1 MKILFATSEL
11 APLAKSGGLGDVAG
25 ALPQSLV
32 KLGHE
37 VKVIMPLYKVIKS
50 KYEDQLK
57 FVRWSMIKL
66 GWRTM
71 YSGLLT
77 MDFNGVQIYFIDNE
91 YYFGHDQLYIEY
103 SFDIERFSFFQL
115 AVSDAMGEQMSFEPD
130 ILHLNDWQCGMI
142 PCLLDANYKPY
153 GKHENVRTVFTI
165 HNLKYQGIHGRE
177 RILDLLDIPDRYLT
191 ENGVLKDGV
200 PNYMKSALVY
210 ADRITTVSPTYAR
223 EILTD
228 YYGEGLNGVL
238 SEQNWKLSG
247 ILNGIDTAAYDPVS
261 DKELTANYSVD
272 NWRDG
277 KAACK
282 SALQSELG
290 LPQKPDTPMAAMITR
305 LVDQKGLDLLLHI
318 LDELLE
324 EDIQFVL
331 LGTGNPYYEEAL
343 RQAAEKKPE
352 KMAARLTFSLPLS
365 NRIYAAA
372 DMFLMPSLFEPC
384 GLSQLIS
391 MRYGTIP
398 VVRETG
404 GLVDTVLPYNQ
415 YDGTGTG
422 FSFANINAHEFLFT
436 TKYAC
441 EVYRETPEAWQEM
454 VVRAMSGDYSWS
466 RSAQKYAD
474 LYEDLIRANT

>member
-1 MKILFATSEL
+1 LKILFATSEL

-115 AVSDAMGEQMSFEPD
+115 AVLDAMGEPMSFEPD

-247 ILNGIDTAAYDPVS
+247 ILNGIDTDAYDPVS

-352 KMAARLTFSLPLS
+352 KMAARLTFNLPLS

>member
-115 AVSDAMGEQMSFEPD
+115 AVLDAMGEPMSFEPD

-247 ILNGIDTAAYDPVS
+247 ILNGIDTDAYDPVS

-331 LGTGNPYYEEAL
+331 LGTGNPYYEEVL

>member
-1 MKILFATSEL
+1 
-11 APLAKSGGLGDVAG
+11 
-25 ALPQSLV
+25 
-32 KLGHE
+32 
-37 VKVIMPLYKVIKS
+37 
-50 KYEDQLK
+50 
-57 FVRWSMIKL
+57 
-66 GWRTM
+66 
-71 YSGLLT
+71 
-77 MDFNGVQIYFIDNE
+77 
-91 YYFGHDQLYIEY
+91 
-103 SFDIERFSFFQL
+103 
-115 AVSDAMGEQMSFEPD
+115 MSFEPD

>member
-1 MKILFATSEL
+1 LKILFATSEL

-115 AVSDAMGEQMSFEPD
+115 AVLDAMGEPMSFEPD

-247 ILNGIDTAAYDPVS
+247 ILNGIDTDAYDPVS

>member
-115 AVSDAMGEQMSFEPD
+115 AVLDAMGEPMSFEPD

-247 ILNGIDTAAYDPVS
+247 ILNGIDTDAYDPVS

>member
-1 MKILFATSEL
+1 LKILFATSEL